1 MSDKPAAQRRAEALF
16 REKKYEEA
24 LEVYRGLHADLKE
37 DKYLYNVAVCLYHLS
52 QVGDAA
58 AILEQLWSRR
68 ALAPDSG
75 VFLGF
80 CHRSLN
86 QLGRGRQHFEAMIA
100 ETSGQV
106 RGRCRLMVALLTDEL
121 GETDRAESLYEQLLT
136 DVETGGKDRA
146 EVYRRLATLK
156 ENRKDHLKALQLYRE
171 SLTQDP
177 EGEGALAAK
186 FRMAVCL
193 MELSAPAESV
203 DLLKD
208 IETAVPGTFLGES
221 AAKLRQAVESNVR
234 RIERNIR
241 SYE

>member
-1 MSDKPAAQRRAEALF
+1 MFIPQKICDGVEMSDKPAAQRRAEALF

-106 RGRCRLMVALLTDEL
+106 RGRCRLMVALLTD
-121 GETDRAESLYEQLLT
+121 
-136 DVETGGKDRA
+136 VETGGKDRA